1 MEEDEQKL
9 RVRLVGRN
17 GRRRYDPASKDRL
30 VAACLEPGDPGS
42 ARKRGSDSHLMI
54 LHGGVVLFSE
64 GNQHHGE

>member
-30 VAACLEPGDPGS
+30 VAVGVAEAHDLEGRVTAAAEAATVALVRCTPPD
-42 ARKRGSDSHLMI
+42 
-54 LHGGVVLFSE
+54 
-64 GNQHHGE
+64 